1 MYIKNPRN
9 ILGFWTVGFVLLF
22 LVSSVTFAQVW
33 NKKTNLTVGERI
45 EVPGAVLEP
54 GKYVV
59 KLVESNA
66 NRHIVRFMNER
77 EDKVISTVIAIPN
90 ERLKV
95 TGDTK
100 FSFYE
105 RPVGEPRAMRA
116 WFYPG
121 DNFGQEFV
129 YPKHRAVPI
138 AAAAYEPVL
147 SVADVEEPVMRAEV
161 KPEQPAARELKQ
173 AEVTPAAPP
182 VQMAQAAPPARPA
195 PAPTPEPEPQKLP
208 RTAGL
213 GALFGLLGVAALAT
227 AAGLRFVLQ
236 HKR

>member
-1 MYIKNPRN
+1 MYVKSPRN
-9 ILGFWTVGFVLLF
+9 MLRFWAVGFAFLL
-22 LVSSVTFAQVW
+22 LASSAAFGQLW

-59 KLVESNA
+59 KLVESDS

-77 EDKVISTVIAIPN
+77 EDHVISTVIAIPN
-90 ERLKV
+90 YRLKV
-95 TGDTK
+95 TGDTQ

-129 YPKHRAVPI
+129 YPRRQAAPI
-138 AAAAYEPVL
+138 AAAALEPVP
-147 SVADVEEPVMRAEV
+147 SVADEEEPVMRAEV
-161 KPEQPAARELKQ
+161 KPEQPAAKELRQ

-182 VQMAQAAPPARPA
+182 VQMAQAAPPARPMPT
-195 PAPTPEPEPQKLP
+195 PAPEPETLP

-213 GALFGLLGVAALAT
+213 GALFGLLGAAALGT
-227 AAGLRFVLQ
+227 AAGLRLVLRRKQ
-236 HKR
+236 

>member
-1 MYIKNPRN
+1 MNIKSPRSM
-9 ILGFWTVGFVLLF
+9 LRFWTVGFAFLL
-22 LVSSVTFAQVW
+22 VASSAASAQVW

-59 KLVESNA
+59 KLVDSDS

-77 EDKVISTVIAIPN
+77 EDQVISTVIAIPN

-95 TGDTK
+95 TGDTQ
-100 FSFYE
+100 FSWYE

-138 AAAAYEPVL
+138 AAAAHEPVL

-195 PAPTPEPEPQKLP
+195 PAPEPEPQTLP
-208 RTAGL
+208 RTGGL
-213 GALFGLLGVAALAT
+213 GALFGLLGVAALGT
-227 AAGLRFVLQ
+227 AAGLRLVLRR
-236 HKR
+236 KR